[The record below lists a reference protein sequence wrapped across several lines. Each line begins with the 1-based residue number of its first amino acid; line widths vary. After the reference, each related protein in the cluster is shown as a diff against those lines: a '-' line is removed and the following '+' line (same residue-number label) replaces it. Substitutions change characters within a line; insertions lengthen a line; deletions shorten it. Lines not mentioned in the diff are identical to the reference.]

1 MFSELTAQCAPYTHF
16 APSLAQPLSELTAQL
31 VGTENPDATDKAD
44 ALSAV
49 LSAQAFQNTL
59 HAQQRKISAGFDSL
73 LVCAAVLLAVA
84 VSLIV
89 FRQAQSRAELEKV
102 RTVSN
107 EHAKFSR
114 NLHDGVAQ
122 DLAAVR
128 TYLQKGDKEKT
139 AFYLNRAFGEVRYLI
154 DSLHLSLTS
163 PLETLLRETF
173 AAFEANYDIKTD
185 IQIISNML
193 EKLDAE
199 AALEIL
205 HITQEALSNIAR
217 HAASTEVSLK
227 ITDVADELHIRIH
240 DNGIGFDEER
250 LTAEGTADRRKH
262 WGLRNIRDRVEALHG
277 TVKITNEGGC
287 TIAITLTHIVH

>member
-1 MFSELTAQCAPYTHF
+1 M
-16 APSLAQPLSELTAQL
+16 
-31 VGTENPDATDKAD
+31 
-44 ALSAV
+44 

-59 HAQQRKISAGFDSL
+59 HTQQRKISAGFDSL

-102 RTVSN
+102 RTVSD

-128 TYLQKGDKEKT
+128 TYLQKGDGEKS
-139 AFYLNRAFGEVRYLI
+139 AFYLNRAFDEVRYLI
-154 DSLHLSLTS
+154 DSLHLNLTS

-173 AAFEANYDIKTD
+173 AAFKANYDIKTD

-217 HAASTEVSLK
+217 HAAATEVSLK

-240 DNGIGFDEER
+240 DNGIGFDEEK
-250 LTAEGTADRRKH
+250 LTAEGTADGRKH
-262 WGLRNIRDRVEALHG
+262 WGLRNIRDRVEALRG
-277 TVKITNEGGC
+277 TIKITNEGGC
-287 TIAITLTHIVH
+287 TIAITLAHIVH